1 MRSKIFKK
9 LVAGIATLAMA
20 AQFAVVLPVSAATGD
35 TVTILEEALTS
46 GSVTNPTDGS
56 YTWGTEFA
64 NDLTAGKGLLLGNKD
79 SKANNYT
86 DKGFVSFSEAKGSAT
101 SKLSIAYDV
110 AYQDKSKG
118 QAYNDYT
125 MSYYNADNQFLFS
138 LTESIGSWSDKASIT
153 YATGNSTQ
161 TAELPSHIGKKV
173 SAEISYDSEGNGYIV
188 IDGGTYQFDSGTN
201 AGVTD
206 IKLTV
211 MGDRDYNRGIYI
223 KNYKMT
229 ATEVAALVYRTV
241 AFNVDGKSSSVA
253 VEKGTTIPADNIP
266 ATDKKGYLFK
276 GWSTDGSSEYDENK
290 TYISVDE
297 LSSMQIEDNMDLTAV
312 YAIDSAYV
320 QKIVK
325 VEFVNPLLSA
335 IGQPDA
341 GATDEYEYQVK
352 VTSDINKDITDN
364 CSFQWEIIGNESDD
378 NYTHLIPD
386 AVAASKAKLT
396 VMSGVSNYYGYI
408 KATVTYDPE
417 NSDNENDNQIQTI
430 QIPYAILGNAATS
443 NIIPAG
449 GYPVNMSDYPDS
461 LVGYKATSN
470 DINTRD
476 LVLNNWSIY
485 GSNAARNLE
494 LVKYEDGSKGLQF
507 AATGGNHSGSG
518 NTTVGVYQW
527 SAQTAQYTIEA
538 IAKLPSGASI
548 GVYSNTPNNNNA
560 VAECVVKNAG
570 GALEAGTEKIDGISG
585 DAFYKIL
592 LTCDPVV
599 KKYCAKVYSEDGK
612 TLIGETEP
620 VAAGTGATMKYLCL
634 YGAFPIDVKS
644 FKVYTDKVESLT
656 VNADKDVIK
665 VPEEGEA
672 DAKLTLSANCVGVG
686 GNRIL
691 GDVTWSLEDD
701 VEGVS
706 IAGKGQEATLTIK
719 AGASGTVIVRA
730 SNGSATNTKEITLTT
745 SSNVVSIKGT
755 SSITIPFAGEADAV
769 GTYVAQTLDKDTQP
783 VEGDEIKYS
792 FTKKDGSTPLDS
804 LPKGIKFDAKTARLT
819 VSAGA
824 SPTIIYLKATN
835 KEGLSNKI
843 KINIHGM
850 SFAFGTN
857 EPEEGFTQITASKQY
872 DDKTGYGFEE
882 LTGLTDGADKVTGK
896 KFKVKVKVPNGNYV
910 VKVNSTANLIFSEW
924 VSGSAWGVRKTNNEF
939 KVAVC
944 DGILDLTFG
953 VSVRTENKVE
963 YLDEV
968 EASVSTL
975 EISQDTAKT
984 KGIKPAI
991 YSIGDST
998 TSNAGHP
1005 SGYNEAT
1012 STDHRTY
1019 ASWGNCVTA
1028 EMYSEDFASYSNK
1041 GWAGKNS
1048 ASYYNLGRL
1057 EEILLSVAP
1066 GDYVTVNMGINS
1078 QGEEPYETL
1087 MENYYV
1093 NGIIQ
1098 RGGIPV
1104 ILTHTAAGP
1113 VGKGADGTLGSY
1125 TYDEAT
1131 GKYTFK
1137 ESREGDGRVQF
1148 LKGLA
1153 EKYNLNL
1160 IDMGKFGNDY
1170 YNSLTMDDIDKANV
1184 QNKDHANSNYTAPAS
1199 VLEIVQSW
1207 HPDHNHYTKEM
1218 GDLYAAYV
1226 MSELANIK
1234 NNPFAI
1240 ESVTQTPAEGK
1251 ITLTATIK
1259 EGAST
1264 GSQAFG
1270 AYVAQ
1275 YDANNVLVKIEKT
1288 DVTFTNDVLTA
1299 DVPYT
1304 KDEQAAAVK
1313 VFVWDS
1319 NLKPYV
1325 TDTAVFPV
1333 TD

>member
-1 MRSKIFKK
+1 MKSKIFKK

-20 AQFAVVLPVSAATGD
+20 AQFAVVLPASAEAGD
-35 TVTILEEALTS
+35 VTPVLDAALTS
-46 GSVTNPTDGS
+46 APTAGEG
-56 YTWGTEFA
+56 YTWGTEFVA
-64 NDLTAGKGLLLGNKD
+64 DITADKGLLLGNKD
-79 SKANNYT
+79 NKANDYA
-86 DKGFVSFSEAKGSAT
+86 DRAFVTFEEAKGSAT
-101 SKLSIAYDV
+101 GKLTITYDV

-125 MSYYNADNQFLFS
+125 MSYYNADNKLLFS
-138 LTESIGSWSDKASIT
+138 LTESVGSWSDKASIT
-153 YATGNSTQ
+153 TSAGTT
-161 TAELPSHIGKKV
+161 ELASHIGKKV
-173 SAEISYDSEGNGYIV
+173 TADVLYDTDGNGYV
-188 IDGGTYQFDSGTN
+188 TIDGGTYKFDGGNSI
-201 AGVTD
+201 GVKYV
-206 IKLTV
+206 KLSV
-211 MGDRDYNRGIYI
+211 AGDRDYNRGIYV
-223 KNYKMT
+223 KNYKIIS
-229 ATEVAALVYRTV
+229 TEVAAVAYRTV
-241 AFNVDGKSSSVA
+241 GFNVDGKTSSVA
-253 VEKGTTIPADNIP
+253 VNKGTEIPAASIP
-266 ATDKKGYLFK
+266 STDKKGYLFM
-276 GWSTDGSSEYDENK
+276 GWSTDGSSEYDDTK
-290 TYISVDE
+290 TYISADA
-297 LSSMQIEDNMDLTAV
+297 LSSMKVEDNMDLTAV
-312 YAIDSAYV
+312 YTIDTTYV
-320 QKIVK
+320 QKIAA
-325 VEFVNPLLSA
+325 VEFTKAPNTA

-341 GATDEYEYQVK
+341 GATDSYEYQVK
-352 VTSDINKDITDN
+352 VTSDINNDITDK
-364 CSFQWEIIGNESDD
+364 CTVEWEIVGNEADD
-378 NYTHLIPD
+378 NYTHLIQD
-386 AVAASKAKLT
+386 TTVASKAKLT

-417 NSDNENDNQIQTI
+417 NSDNESDNQTQTI
-430 QIPYAILGNAATS
+430 QTPYAILGNAATS
-443 NIIPAG
+443 NIIPSG
-449 GYPVNMSDYPDS
+449 GYPVNMSDYPES
-461 LVGYKATSN
+461 LVGYQATSEDLN
-470 DINTRD
+470 SRD

-485 GSNAARNLE
+485 GSNASRNLE

-507 AATGGNHSGSG
+507 NTTGGSHGG
-518 NTTVGVYQW
+518 NGNSTVGVYQW
-527 SAQTAQYTIEA
+527 TAQTAQYTIET
-538 IAKLPSGASI
+538 IAKLPSGASL
-548 GVYSNTPNNNNA
+548 GVYSNTPNNTNA

-570 GALEAGTEKIDGISG
+570 GSLEAGTEKIDGVSG

-592 LTCDPVV
+592 ITCDPAV
-599 KKYCAKVYSEDGK
+599 KKYCAKVYSEDGQ

-620 VAAGTGATMKYLCL
+620 VATGSGATMKYLCVD
-634 YGAFPIDVKS
+634 GAFPIDIKS
-644 FKVYTDKVESLT
+644 FKVYNDKVESLT
-656 VNADKDVIK
+656 INSDKDVIK
-665 VPEEGEA
+665 VPETGEA

-706 IAGKGQEATLTIK
+706 IAGSGQEATLTIK

-783 VEGDEIKYS
+783 VEGDVIKYS
-792 FTKKDGSTPLDS
+792 FTKKDGSTPLES
-804 LPKGIKFDAKTARLT
+804 LPKGIKFDAKTAKLT

-824 SPTIIYLKATN
+824 SPTVIYLKATN

-850 SFAFGTN
+850 SFAFGTD

-872 DDKTGYGFEE
+872 DDRTGYGFEE
-882 LTGLTDGADKVTGK
+882 LTGLTDGAKSVTGK
-896 KFKVKVKVPNGNYV
+896 KFKIKVKVPNGNYV
-910 VKVNSTANLIFSEW
+910 VKVDTNASLIFSEW
-924 VSGSAWGVRKTNNEF
+924 VSGSAWGVRKYNKEF

-953 VSVRTENKVE
+953 VSVRTENKVD
-963 YLDEV
+963 YLDAV
-968 EASVSTL
+968 EASVSSL

-984 KGIKPAI
+984 KGSKPAV

-1019 ASWGNCVTA
+1019 ASWGNCVTS
-1028 EMYSEDFASYSNK
+1028 EMYGEDFASYSNK

-1057 EEILLSVAP
+1057 EEVLLAVAP

-1087 MENYYV
+1087 MEDYYV

-1125 TYDEAT
+1125 TYDAAT
-1131 GKYTFK
+1131 GKYTFD
-1137 ESREGDGRVQF
+1137 ESRGADGRVKF
-1148 LKGLA
+1148 LKSLA
-1153 EKYNLNL
+1153 EKYSLNL

-1184 QNKDHANSNYTAPAS
+1184 QNKDHANSNYTAPTS

-1218 GDLYAAYV
+1218 GDLYAAHV
-1226 MSELANIK
+1226 MSTLANIK
-1234 NNPFAI
+1234 NNPFVL
-1240 ESVTQTPAEGK
+1240 ESVAQTAAADK
-1251 ITLTATIK
+1251 ITLTATVK
-1259 EGAST
+1259 EGASV
-1264 GSQAFG
+1264 GSQTLG
-1270 AYVAQ
+1270 AYLAQ
-1275 YDANNVLVKIEKT
+1275 YDANNVLIKVEKT
-1288 DVTFTNDVLTA
+1288 DVTFTNSVLTA
-1299 DVPYT
+1299 EVPYT
-1304 KDEQAAAVK
+1304 KDASAENVK
-1313 VFVWDS
+1313 VIVMDDNF
-1319 NLKPYV
+1319 KPYL
-1325 TDTAVFPV
+1325 TNTAVTV
-1333 TD
+1333 TE